1 MQKKNRKLGS
11 YPSMLIILSLTAALF
26 LVAFSGWIALTSKQL
41 VLYIKQNIEVQV
53 YLDKSLTQ
61 IQKDSVR
68 NLIAQK
74 NYVAYSDNVPQIKFI
89 SKESTAEKVLKDTNE
104 DFRSILGENPYR
116 DAFSLKLKEEYFK
129 EEELAKIKADLE
141 SVPGIFEAD
150 YAKDFVDSINKNANK
165 AYLIIASIV
174 VLLLIA
180 IVLLINNTIRLAL
193 YSQRFII
200 RSMQLVGATD
210 WFIQKPFIGRGIL
223 QGLISGLIASGLL
236 VIVEQIAIREIE
248 NLGIL
253 QNFSKLSILC
263 GFVIL
268 LGILIGVLS
277 TFQSMYRYLRTD
289 LEDLY

>member
-89 SKESTAEKVLKDTNE
+89 SKESTAEKVLKETNE

-223 QGLISGLIASGLL
+223 QGLISGVIASGLL

-253 QNFSKLSILC
+253 QNFTKLSILC

>member
-116 DAFSLKLKEEYFK
+116 DAFSLRIKEEYFK

-223 QGLISGLIASGLL
+223 QGFISGIIASGLL
-236 VIVEQIAIREIE
+236 VLVEQIAIREIE
-248 NLGIL
+248 NLGVL
-253 QNFSKLSILC
+253 QNFTKLSILC

-268 LGILIGVLS
+268 LGVLIGVLS

>member
-89 SKESTAEKVLKDTNE
+89 SKESTADKVLKETNE

-116 DAFSLKLKEEYFK
+116 DAFSLRIKEEYFK
-129 EEELAKIKADLE
+129 EEELVKIKADLE

-210 WFIQKPFIGRGIL
+210 WFIQKPFISRGIL
-223 QGLISGLIASGLL
+223 QGFMSGLMASGLL

-253 QNFSKLSILC
+253 QDLTKLSILC
-263 GFVIL
+263 GFVII
-268 LGILIGVLS
+268 LGVLIGVLS

>member
-11 YPSMLIILSLTAALF
+11 YPGMLIVLSLTAALF
-26 LVAFSGWIALTSKQL
+26 LIAFSGWIALTSKQL
-41 VLYIKQNIEVQV
+41 VMYVKQNIEVQV

-61 IQKDSVR
+61 IQRDSVR
-68 NLIAQK
+68 NIIAQK
-74 NYVAYSDNVPQIKFI
+74 VYVANYDNVPQLKFI
-89 SKESTAEKVLKDTNE
+89 SKETTAEKVLKDTNE
-104 DFRSILGENPYR
+104 DFRAILGDNPYR
-116 DAFSLKLKEEYFK
+116 DAFSLKIKEAYFS
-129 EEELAKIKADLE
+129 EEQLAKIKIDLE
-141 SVPGIFEAD
+141 QVAGVFEAD
-150 YAKDFVDSINKNANK
+150 YAKDFVESINKNANK

-210 WFIQKPFIGRGIL
+210 WFIQKPFLGRGVI
-223 QGLISGLIASGLL
+223 QGFLAGLIASILLIGL
-236 VIVEQIAIREIE
+236 EQIAIREIE
-248 NLGIL
+248 DLGIL
-253 QNFSKLSILC
+253 QNFQKLSILC

-268 LGILIGVLS
+268 LGILIGALS